1 MNTIDRLWS
10 EVEHESQYI
19 ENYDPDIINANIE
32 NIVYGNMWALGIP
45 NTEYKTIGN
54 LWELATEVYLEKCLD
69 NITENLDNGRETL
82 ISYVSLYACYVRAR
96 NELGAGELNDEVVE
110 ILYGSQEAKQLKDAK
125 TKKFKDFQVNVND
138 ANQML
143 VRRKLEAEYSG
154 ILDTLKQYRA
164 AGIIGSIKRPVNK
177 SMQSQLNNLI
187 KKKKILK
194 SSINTIKQFFK

>member
-1 MNTIDRLWS
+1 M
-10 EVEHESQYI
+10 
-19 ENYDPDIINANIE
+19 
-32 NIVYGNMWALGIP
+32 
-45 NTEYKTIGN
+45 
-54 LWELATEVYLEKCLD
+54 
-69 NITENLDNGRETL
+69 
-82 ISYVSLYACYVRAR
+82 
-96 NELGAGELNDEVVE
+96 
-110 ILYGSQEAKQLKDAK
+110 KDAK